1 MMIKDSKLIGYSNY
15 LSTHGDY
22 VKRLMVNFTNVFTK
36 DLSILSLI
44 EYKNEKIK
52 VVKQKSIRP

>member
-1 MMIKDSKLIGYSNY
+1 MMIEDSKLIGYSNY

-44 EYKNEKIK
+44 EYTNIKIK
-52 VVKQKSIRP
+52 VVK